1 MTDSVR
7 VGIKS
12 ALADFCLRP
21 EADLRTV
28 SVLRRSSNT
37 DLRQEDSI

>member
-21 EADLRTV
+21 GADMNGSQCSPTL
-28 SVLRRSSNT
+28 LNY
-37 DLRQEDSI
+37 